1 MESSITKYEALLC
14 AAIHKRRSIIFIQT
28 DDYHTEEERLRSIL
42 RDTELSKEIDL
53 KNNVNVW
60 SPQLGKRPLWGF
72 VDKQETKL
80 EACLTTMLTGR
91 VPSILIIRG
100 LYFFL
105 VAWIL
110 LLMSRLLVLQRY

>member
-1 MESSITKYEALLC
+1 MESSTTKYEALLC

-60 SPQLGKRPLWGF
+60 SP
-72 VDKQETKL
+72 
-80 EACLTTMLTGR
+80 
-91 VPSILIIRG
+91 
-100 LYFFL
+100 
-105 VAWIL
+105 
-110 LLMSRLLVLQRY
+110 